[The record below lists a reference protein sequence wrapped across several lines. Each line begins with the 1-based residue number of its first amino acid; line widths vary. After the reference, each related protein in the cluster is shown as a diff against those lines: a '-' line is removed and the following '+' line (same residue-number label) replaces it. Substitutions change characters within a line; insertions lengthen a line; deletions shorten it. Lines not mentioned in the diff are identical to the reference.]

1 MQSLT
6 WAMSRL
12 VAPGLAIPSL
22 AGPRS
27 DADRTW
33 EHLAA
38 PVRLPQAQRAAPQAP
53 HLLHQAPPRLPSPL
67 RSSSESDL
75 VVTSEASPLG
85 GALSTYGAPAEW
97 WHDSVILGRLS
108 ALALRYFAGK
118 AMKKPWQAWRH
129 WVRGAREK
137 SRFLLRSQVVL
148 ALRRWHRSLSLH
160 RCVRL
165 RGPQCATADA

>member
-1 MQSLT
+1 M
-6 WAMSRL
+6 
-12 VAPGLAIPSL
+12 APGLAIPSL

-27 DADRTW
+27 ERGW

-38 PVRLPQAQRAAPQAP
+38 SSQQVPQVRLPQAAHQARP
-53 HLLHQAPPRLPSPL
+53 HLLHQLQQGSPVHQPLSVPRLPSPL
-67 RSSSESDL
+67 RSSSDSDL

-118 AMKKPWQAWRH
+118 AMKKPWQAWRL
-129 WVRGAREK
+129 WVRRAREK
-137 SRFLLRSQVVL
+137 TSFLLRSQVIL
-148 ALRRWHRSLSLH
+148 ALRRWRRSLSPARYL
-160 RCVRL
+160 
-165 RGPQCATADA
+165 CAC